1 MYLYIKNKCFNCG
14 SDIFSERLKY
24 SIPCEYDIDENLF
37 NKLKEIKDK
46 KQLYE
51 ILYNNLLQKNKLFG
65 FKYIYEIEKRTEEFL
80 DMFKKALDSEPWS
93 IQIAWFKRL
102 YMKSSFSMI
111 APTGTGKTTF
121 ICIASVYFAKNGKK
135 IYIILPTTVLV
146 EQVYERIQNFMEKL
160 GINLKV
166 IAYLRKNKKEIKEQI
181 KEGNFDILITSNQFL
196 SKNFNILEGKKFD
209 IIFVDDVDAFFK
221 GSRNIERALI
231 LLGFTIDD
239 INTAMLMINAKRK
252 GDLDLI
258 KKLSEELIKIRTKD
272 HGILVLSSATGK
284 VRGQRTKLYK
294 ELLGFSV
301 GTDTTKIRNIID
313 TFYYPKKD
321 IKEEV
326 LDLIKKLEDGILIFV
341 TREQGSDFAKKL
353 AEYLKNN
360 SIKAE
365 PVLSE
370 IKESYENIKRFAKG
384 ELNVLVG
391 VAHFYGLLV
400 RGLDLPHRVKYVI
413 FTGIPKIRINLTKK
427 EKNIQSLL
435 ILANFVKDLLSE
447 EERKTLNI
455 EIRRVNK
462 NLKKLSSEALRLL
475 SESFEMGKNLEGWLG
490 SIREMLEKL
499 YEKVYKYLENEEFL
513 KRLEQHPDVSLKVIN
528 NEIWLNIPDV
538 KTYIQAS
545 GRVSRLYAGGITK
558 GLSIVFVD
566 DEKLLRS
573 LEKKLK
579 LYFS

>member
-24 SIPCEYDIDENLF
+24 SIPCENDIDENLF

-341 TREQGSDFAKKL
+341 TREQGSDFAKEL